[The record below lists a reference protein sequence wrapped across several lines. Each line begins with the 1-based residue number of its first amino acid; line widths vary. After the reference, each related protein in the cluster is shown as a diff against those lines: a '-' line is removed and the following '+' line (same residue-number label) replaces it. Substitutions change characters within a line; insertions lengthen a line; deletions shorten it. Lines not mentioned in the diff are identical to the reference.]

1 MTAIRDR
8 LKTAREVSTLWLGL
22 ALAGASLPAAA
33 QALGQDGDQ
42 PAIEPGSPQTVLEVA
57 DWVAASGD
65 NRGLP
70 FMVIDKTTA
79 QVFVYG
85 PEGQL
90 RGETPALLG
99 IAKGDHS
106 APGVGDR
113 ELADIPVAD
122 RTTPAGRFMA
132 HYGPAIGTTEKVLWV
147 DYETAISMH
156 PVVTSNPKEHR
167 LERLKSTTPDDNR
180 ITFGCIN
187 IAPAFYEDLV
197 RPAFTGTGGVV
208 YILPETMSLAEA
220 LPALQTQTATAS
232 AQSR

>member
-1 MTAIRDR
+1 MASLRRRLAQVHGATAIRDR
-8 LKTAREVSTLWLGL
+8 LKTARRVLTLWLGL

-113 ELADIPVAD
+113 ELADIPLAD

-132 HYGPAIGTTEKVLWV
+132 HYGPEIGR
-147 DYETAISMH
+147 ASC
-156 PVVTSNPKEHR
+156 R
-167 LERLKSTTPDDNR
+167 ER
-180 ITFGCIN
+180 
-187 IAPAFYEDLV
+187 V
-197 RPAFTGTGGVV
+197 
-208 YILPETMSLAEA
+208 
-220 LPALQTQTATAS
+220 
-232 AQSR
+232 